1 MNWLAIDIGGANIKL
16 ADGLGFALSSAFA
29 LWKHHKHLAS
39 ELRTL
44 IAEAP
49 AADHLA
55 VTMTGELADC
65 FSTRREGVEY
75 IVQAVR
81 EAADRRH
88 TRVYLANGSLVTPQ
102 VAVSRWQLAAAS
114 NWHALA
120 RFAGRYVK
128 KERALMIDI
137 GSTTCDIVPLE
148 QGVPAA
154 RGATDNERMLAGE
167 LVYTGVERSP
177 ICAVVPRVPY
187 RNGSCPVAHE
197 LFATTRDAYLVL
209 GQLAEDPRDGA
220 TADGRPATRKDAIA
234 RLARAVCMEHDDFNA
249 ADAQEMALAIAN
261 AQCELVAAGI
271 RQVLSALAGPP
282 SAIVMVGQGEFLIE
296 RACRLVGLTARRVS
310 LAAEAGAAVSRCGPA
325 HALAVLAREA
335 SLK

>member
-16 ADGLGFALSSAFA
+16 ADGRGFALSSAFA
-29 LWKHHKHLAS
+29 LWKHHKQLAS

-49 AADHLA
+49 PSDHLA
-55 VTMTGELADC
+55 ITMTGELADC
-65 FSTRREGVEY
+65 FPTRRDGVEY
-75 IVQAVR
+75 IVQAAR

-88 TRVYLANGSLVTPQ
+88 TRVYLANGTLVTPQ

-128 KERALMIDI
+128 KERALLIDV

-148 QGVPAA
+148 NGVPVAK
-154 RGATDNERMLAGE
+154 GATDGERMIAGE
-167 LVYTGVERSP
+167 LAYTGVERSP
-177 ICAVVPRVPY
+177 VCAIVKRVPY
-187 RNGSCPVAHE
+187 RQGTCPVAQE

-209 GQLAEDPRDGA
+209 GQLAEDPRDRA

-234 RLARAVCMEHDDFNA
+234 RLARALCLEGEEFGANDAEAAAHA
-249 ADAQEMALAIAN
+249 IADAQ
-261 AQCELVAAGI
+261 CEIVAAAM
-271 RQVLSALAGPP
+271 RQVLAALAGPP
-282 SAIVMVGQGEFLIE
+282 GAIVMVGQGEFLIE
-296 RACRLVGLTARRVS
+296 RVCRLVGLTARRVS
-310 LAAEAGAAVSRCGPA
+310 LAAEAGVAVSRCGPA
-325 HALAVLAREA
+325 HALAVLARETTA
-335 SLK
+335 P